1 MTIARDTG
9 AMEAAVT
16 DRPSERGWPAPR
28 SAIGPLLTA
37 VGYYVSGVLAISFR
51 FEPGG
56 ISAIWLPYGVLLAAL
71 VLTPPRRW
79 WIHAALVLPTHLHLV
94 STFQGPV
101 PLSIMLV
108 QYGGMIAQ
116 TALAAG
122 LLRPVIG
129 PPPRLDNLPAMTAF
143 LVVGTLLLPLA
154 ISAPVAWLFTTTGWV
169 NDFWIA
175 WQRRAF
181 AGMTG
186 AVIVAPAII
195 DLATGGLAG
204 ARRAPRRRRAEYL
217 LVTVVLALLLLALLD
232 WRETRPALMW
242 LPFAPAALLLWS
254 AARFGPGGLGPHLLA
269 SALVALFQA
278 KAGLG
283 PFGGPAGLATVLALQ
298 GTLLVIAIPLMLL
311 SALVQQH
318 ARAARALRDSEA
330 RYRSVVEDQTEL
342 ICRHKQDGTF
352 TFVNGAYCRYFQV
365 RAEDLIGKNF
375 WQFLPPE
382 QHAASRAF
390 LGSITR
396 ENPVASIEHAVVAP
410 GGEVRWQQ
418 WTDRGFFDE
427 QGRIIEYQSVG
438 HDITERKRAEQ
449 AARDSE
455 EQIRLFIQ
463 QTPAAVA
470 LFDRDM
476 RYLSYSQRWLSDYRL
491 GNQDLVGR
499 SHYDVFPEI
508 SEAWKDIHRRCLA
521 GAVDICEE
529 SPFTRRDGSLDW
541 IRWDVRPWHNLQHEI
556 GGIVMLTEVITD
568 RKRAQEE
575 HRELLAQ
582 TQVAQAL
589 REVDRRKDV
598 FLAML
603 AHELRNPLAPICTAV
618 EVLRRD
624 APADR
629 TVAWAGDVIAR
640 QSAQLTRLVDDL
652 LDVSRITHGKVK
664 LDLAPLDLGPIITQ
678 AVETCRPLLTARRH
692 QLSIDLS
699 GQPLPL
705 LGDGVRL
712 NQVISNLLNNAAKYT
727 PEGGHIHLSA
737 QRTGRLVVLRIADN
751 GLGIPAH
758 MLEKVFEMFT
768 QIDDPGSRAQSGLG
782 IGLALVRRL
791 LAMHQGTIEA
801 HSAGPGH
808 GSEFVVRLP
817 LAEPAAD
824 ADRREGQAP
833 ATGAPG
839 RPTPQPSR
847 RKRILVVDDN
857 VDAAES
863 VSRLLRIRQHEVMVV
878 HDGVAALAAA
888 NQMNPDVVLLDL
900 GLPKLDGIT
909 VARRLRQRTDG
920 PRPLLVATTGF
931 GQAEDKA
938 RTAAAGFDHHLTKP
952 IDPQLLHDLVQAI
965 A

>member
-1 MTIARDTG
+1 MTIRCDTG
-9 AMEAAVT
+9 AMEAVAT
-16 DRPSERGWPAPR
+16 HRPLERGWPALR
-28 SAIGPLLTA
+28 GAIGPLLTA

-56 ISAIWLPYGVLLAAL
+56 ISGIWLPYGVLLAAL
-71 VLTPPRRW
+71 VLTPLRRW
-79 WIHAALVLPTHLHLV
+79 WIHAALLLPTHLHLV
-94 STFQGPV
+94 NTFQGPV
-101 PLSIMLV
+101 PFSIMLI
-108 QYGGMIAQ
+108 QYGGAITQ
-116 TALAAG
+116 TGLAAW
-122 LLRPVIG
+122 LLRPLLG
-129 PPPRLDNLPAMTAF
+129 SPPRLDNLPAMTAF
-143 LVVGTLLLPLA
+143 LVIGTLLLPLA
-154 ISAPVAWLFTTTGWV
+154 VSAPVAWLFTTTGWV
-169 NDFWIA
+169 SDLWIA

-181 AGMTG
+181 AGMAG
-186 AVIVAPAII
+186 AVIAAPAII

-204 ARRAPRRRRAEYL
+204 ARQAPRRRRAEYL
-217 LVTVVLALLLLALLD
+217 LVTVVLATLLLALLD

-269 SALVALFQA
+269 SALVALYQA
-278 KAGLG
+278 KAGVG
-283 PFGGPAGLATVLALQ
+283 PFGGPAGQATVLALQ

-342 ICRHKQDGTF
+342 ICRHNQDGTF
-352 TFVNGAYCRYFQV
+352 TFVNGAYCRYFKV
-365 RAEDLIGKNF
+365 RAEDLIGRNF
-375 WQFLPPE
+375 WQFLPVE
-382 QHAASRAF
+382 QHAAVRAF
-390 LGSITR
+390 LESITP
-396 ENPVASIEHAVVAP
+396 EHPVASIEHTVVAP
-410 GGEVRWQQ
+410 GSEVRWQQ
-418 WTDRGFFDE
+418 WTNRGFFDE

-470 LFDRDM
+470 MFDRDM
-476 RYLSYSQRWLSDYRL
+476 RYVSYSQRWLSDYRL
-491 GNQDLVGR
+491 GDQDLVGR
-499 SHYDVFPEI
+499 CHYDVFPEI
-508 SEAWKDIHRRCLA
+508 SAAWKDIHRRCLA

-575 HRELLAQ
+575 HRQLLAQ

-589 REVDRRKDV
+589 RDVDRRKDV

-624 APADR
+624 GPADK
-629 TVAWAGDVIAR
+629 TVVWASDVIAR
-640 QSAQLTRLVDDL
+640 QSGQLTRLVDDL

-664 LDLAPLDLGPIITQ
+664 LDLAPLDLAPIINQ

-692 QLSIDLS
+692 QLSIDLP

-712 NQVISNLLNNAAKYT
+712 SQIISNLLNNAAKYT
-727 PEGGHIHLSA
+727 ADGGHIHLA
-737 QRTGRLVVLRIADN
+737 VQRTGGLVVLRIADN
-751 GLGIPAH
+751 GLGIPAP
-758 MLEKVFEMFT
+758 MLEKVFDMFT
-768 QIDDPGSRAQSGLG
+768 QIDHRDGRAQSGLG

-801 HSAGPGH
+801 HSEGPGR

-817 LAEPAAD
+817 LADRAVD
-824 ADRREGQAP
+824 AEAGEGLTPVAEAP
-833 ATGAPG
+833 V
-839 RPTPQPSR
+839 PTAESSR

-863 VSRLLRIRQHEVMVV
+863 VSRLLRTRQHEVMVV

-888 NQMNPDVVLLDL
+888 DQMNPDVVLLDL
-900 GLPKLDGIT
+900 GLPRLDGIT
-909 VARRLRQRTDG
+909 VARRLRQRTEG

-931 GQAEDKA
+931 GQDEDRA

-952 IDPQLLHDLVQAI
+952 IDPQALHALVQAI